1 MVEKIV
7 SGLLAAVMSV
17 MPNFIAKNYVGS
29 PEIEGSY
36 AIHAGSYDWGA
47 SVEKMVLSLN
57 APIDE
62 VSAGD
67 FKVQTEKDNNVFMVG
82 KVHQVEE
89 LKVLDA
95 YLCDKDGNRTDKP
108 SPYVALEIE
117 VRPDKA
123 SPYLVSE
130 KAMMNIYARPYT
142 CNITLTKEADWT
154 SKGIE
159 VTSFAIDPAAAAMT
173 TDADIFALDAYT
185 TSSGVTYDYAAYT
198 PDQKSDTL
206 VVWLHGLCEGKTLL
220 KEGEE
225 TDPYITCMS
234 AEVTALAGEEFQSII
249 GGANILVPQCP
260 SYWMD
265 ADGKSS
271 NTDGVV
277 INADGTS
284 YYTESLHELID
295 AYKAQCGAE
304 NVLIS
309 GCSNGGYMGMVLATT
324 YADEYDGYVLICE
337 AMPDQ
342 YLTDAQLTNIK
353 DLPLY
358 FVYAEDDPVVD
369 PSLHEEP
376 TIARL
381 RAMGASNL
389 HVSVTD
395 HVVDLS
401 GQYKNA
407 DGTAHQYF
415 GHNSWIY
422 FFNNETSC
430 TDCGADAWHWM
441 AEQIR

>member
-1 MVEKIV
+1 MKQILA
-7 SGLLAAVMSV
+7 GLLAALMGL
-17 MPNFIAKNYVGS
+17 MPNCIAKNYVGS
-29 PEIEGSY
+29 PEITGSY
-36 AIHAGSYDWGA
+36 AIHAGNYDWGA

-67 FKVQTEKDNNVFMVG
+67 FKVQTEKDNNVYMVG

-89 LKVLDA
+89 LKVVNA
-95 YLCDKDGNRTDKP
+95 YLCNEQGDPTDKA

-117 VRPDKA
+117 VGPDKA
-123 SPYLVSE
+123 SPFLVSE
-130 KAMMNIYARPYT
+130 AAMMNIYARPYT
-142 CNITLTKEADWT
+142 CNITLTEEADWT
-154 SKGIE
+154 SKGIG
-159 VTSFAIDPAAAAMT
+159 VTSFEVDPNAVTMT
-173 TDADIFALDAYT
+173 TDADVFALDTYT

-249 GGANILVPQCP
+249 GGANVLVPQCP

-277 INADGTS
+277 IHADGTS
-284 YYTESLHELID
+284 FYTESLHELIET
-295 AYKAQCGAE
+295 YKKECGADK
-304 NVLIS
+304 VLIA
-309 GCSNGGYMGMVLATT
+309 GCSNGGYMGMVMATNYT
-324 YADEYDGYVLICE
+324 DEYDGYVLICE

-342 YLTDAQLTNIK
+342 FLTDQQLEAIK

-358 FVYAEDDPVVD
+358 FIYAEDDPVVV
-369 PSLHEEP
+369 PSLHEIP

-389 HVSVTD
+389 HVSATE

-401 GQYKNA
+401 GKYANE
-407 DGTAHQYF
+407 DGRLHQYF

-422 FFNNETSC
+422 FFNNESVC
-430 TDCGADAWHWM
+430 DDCGQDVWHWM
-441 AEQIR
+441 AQQLQ

>member
-1 MVEKIV
+1 MKQILA
-7 SGLLAAVMSV
+7 GLLAALLGLI
-17 MPNFIAKNYVGS
+17 PNCIAKNYVGS
-29 PEIEGSY
+29 PEITGSY
-36 AIHAGSYDWGA
+36 AIHAGNYDWGA

-67 FKVQTEKDNNVFMVG
+67 FKVQTEKDNNVYMVG

-89 LKVLDA
+89 LKVVNA
-95 YLCDKDGNRTDKP
+95 YLCNEQGEPTDKA

-117 VRPDKA
+117 VGPDKA
-123 SPYLVSE
+123 SPSLVSE
-130 KAMMNIYARPYT
+130 AAMMNIYARPYT
-142 CNITLTKEADWT
+142 CNITLTEEADWT

-159 VTSFAIDPAAAAMT
+159 VTSFEVDPNAVTMT
-173 TDADIFALDAYT
+173 TDADVFALDTYT

-234 AEVTALAGEEFQSII
+234 AEVTALACEEFQSII
-249 GGANILVPQCP
+249 GGANVLVPQYP
-260 SYWMD
+260 SYWLD

-277 INADGTS
+277 IHADGTS
-284 YYTESLHELID
+284 FYTESLHELIET
-295 AYKAQCGAE
+295 YKKECGADR
-304 NVLIS
+304 VLIA
-309 GCSNGGYMGMVLATT
+309 GCSNGGYMGMVMATNYT
-324 YADEYDGYVLICE
+324 DEYDGYVLICE

-342 YLTDAQLTNIK
+342 FLTDEQLEAIK

-358 FVYAEDDPVVD
+358 FIYAEDDPVVV
-369 PSLHEEP
+369 PSLHEIP

-389 HVSVTD
+389 HVSATE

-401 GQYKNA
+401 GKYANE
-407 DGTAHQYF
+407 DGSLHQYF

-422 FFNNETSC
+422 FFNNESVC
-430 TDCGADAWHWM
+430 DDCGQDVWHWM
-441 AEQIR
+441 AQQLQ

>member
-1 MVEKIV
+1 MKQILA
-7 SGLLAAVMSV
+7 GLLAALLGL
-17 MPNFIAKNYVGS
+17 MPNCIAKNYVGS
-29 PEIEGSY
+29 PEITGSY
-36 AIHAGSYDWGA
+36 AIHAGNYDWGA

-67 FKVQTEKDNNVFMVG
+67 FKVQTEKDNNVYMVG

-89 LKVLDA
+89 LKVVNA
-95 YLCDKDGNRTDKP
+95 YLCNEQGDPTDKA

-117 VRPDKA
+117 VGPDKA
-123 SPYLVSE
+123 SPFLVSE
-130 KAMMNIYARPYT
+130 AAMMNIYARPYT
-142 CNITLTKEADWT
+142 CNITLTEEADWT
-154 SKGIE
+154 SKGIG
-159 VTSFAIDPAAAAMT
+159 VTSFEVDPNAVTMT
-173 TDADIFALDAYT
+173 TDADVFALDTYT

-249 GGANILVPQCP
+249 GGANVLVPQCP

-277 INADGTS
+277 IHADGTS
-284 YYTESLHELID
+284 FYTESLHELIET
-295 AYKAQCGAE
+295 YKKECGADK
-304 NVLIS
+304 VLIA
-309 GCSNGGYMGMVLATT
+309 GCSNGGYMGMVMATNYT
-324 YADEYDGYVLICE
+324 DEYDGYVLICE

-342 YLTDAQLTNIK
+342 FLTDQQLEAIK

-358 FVYAEDDPVVD
+358 FIYAEDDPVVV
-369 PSLHEEP
+369 PSLHEIP

-389 HVSVTD
+389 HVSATE

-401 GQYKNA
+401 GKYANE
-407 DGTAHQYF
+407 DGSLHQYF

-422 FFNNETSC
+422 FFNNESVC
-430 TDCGADAWHWM
+430 DDCGQDVWHWM
-441 AEQIR
+441 AQQLQ

>member
-1 MVEKIV
+1 
-7 SGLLAAVMSV
+7 
-17 MPNFIAKNYVGS
+17 MPKNYVGS
-29 PEIEGSY
+29 PEITGSY
-36 AIHAGSYDWGA
+36 AIYAGNYDWGA

-67 FKVQTEKDNNVFMVG
+67 FKVQTEKDNNVYMVG

-89 LKVLDA
+89 LKVVNA
-95 YLCDKDGNRTDKP
+95 YLCNEQGDPTDKA

-117 VRPDKA
+117 VGPDKA
-123 SPYLVSE
+123 SPFLVSE
-130 KAMMNIYARPYT
+130 AAMMNIYARPYT
-142 CNITLTKEADWT
+142 CNITLTEEADWT
-154 SKGIE
+154 SKGIG
-159 VTSFAIDPAAAAMT
+159 VTSFEVDPNAVTMT
-173 TDADIFALDAYT
+173 TDADVFALDTYT

-249 GGANILVPQCP
+249 GGANVLVPQCP

-277 INADGTS
+277 IHADGTS
-284 YYTESLHELID
+284 FYTESLHELIET
-295 AYKAQCGAE
+295 YKKECGADK
-304 NVLIS
+304 VLIA
-309 GCSNGGYMGMVLATT
+309 GCSNGGYMGMVMATNYT
-324 YADEYDGYVLICE
+324 DEYDGYVLICE

-342 YLTDAQLTNIK
+342 FLTDQQLEAIK

-358 FVYAEDDPVVD
+358 FIYAEDDPVVV
-369 PSLHEEP
+369 PSLHEIP

-389 HVSVTD
+389 HVSATE

-401 GQYKNA
+401 GKYANE
-407 DGTAHQYF
+407 DGRLHQYF

-422 FFNNETSC
+422 FFNNESVC
-430 TDCGADAWHWM
+430 DDCGQDVWHWM
-441 AEQIR
+441 AQQLQ

>member
-1 MVEKIV
+1 MKQILA
-7 SGLLAAVMSV
+7 GLLAALLGL
-17 MPNFIAKNYVGS
+17 MPNCIAKNYVGS
-29 PEIEGSY
+29 PEITGSY
-36 AIHAGSYDWGA
+36 AIHAGNYDWGA

-67 FKVQTEKDNNVFMVG
+67 FKVQTEKDNNVYMVG

-89 LKVLDA
+89 LKVVNA
-95 YLCDKDGNRTDKP
+95 YLCNEQGDPTDKA

-117 VRPDKA
+117 VGPDKA
-123 SPYLVSE
+123 SPFLVSE
-130 KAMMNIYARPYT
+130 AAMMNIYARPYT
-142 CNITLTKEADWT
+142 CNITLTEEADWT
-154 SKGIE
+154 SKGIG
-159 VTSFAIDPAAAAMT
+159 VTSFEVDPNAVTMT
-173 TDADIFALDAYT
+173 TDADVFALDTYT

-249 GGANILVPQCP
+249 GGANVLVPQCP

-277 INADGTS
+277 IHADGTS
-284 YYTESLHELID
+284 FYTESLHELIET
-295 AYKAQCGAE
+295 YKKECGADK
-304 NVLIS
+304 VLIA
-309 GCSNGGYMGMVLATT
+309 GCSNGGYMGMVMATNYT
-324 YADEYDGYVLICE
+324 DEYDGYVLICE

-342 YLTDAQLTNIK
+342 FLTDQQLEAIK

-358 FVYAEDDPVVD
+358 FIYAEDDPVVV
-369 PSLHEEP
+369 PSLHEIP

-389 HVSVTD
+389 HVSATE

-401 GQYKNA
+401 GKYANE
-407 DGTAHQYF
+407 DGSLHQYF

-422 FFNNETSC
+422 FFNNESVC
-430 TDCGADAWHWM
+430 DDCGQDVWHWM
-441 AEQIR
+441 AQQIQ

>member
-1 MVEKIV
+1 MKQILA
-7 SGLLAAVMSV
+7 GLLAALLGLI
-17 MPNFIAKNYVGS
+17 PNCIAKNYVGS
-29 PEIEGSY
+29 PEITGSY
-36 AIHAGSYDWGA
+36 AIHAGNYDWGA

-67 FKVQTEKDNNVFMVG
+67 FKVQTEKDNNVYMVG

-89 LKVLDA
+89 LKVVNA
-95 YLCDKDGNRTDKP
+95 YLCNEQGDPTDKA

-117 VRPDKA
+117 VGPDKA
-123 SPYLVSE
+123 SPFLVSE
-130 KAMMNIYARPYT
+130 AAMMNIYARPYT
-142 CNITLTKEADWT
+142 CNITLTEEADWT
-154 SKGIE
+154 SKGIG
-159 VTSFAIDPAAAAMT
+159 VTSFEVDPNAVTMT
-173 TDADIFALDAYT
+173 TDADVFALDTYT

-249 GGANILVPQCP
+249 GGANVLVPQCP

-277 INADGTS
+277 IHADGTS
-284 YYTESLHELID
+284 FYTESLHELIET
-295 AYKAQCGAE
+295 YKKECGADR
-304 NVLIS
+304 VLIA
-309 GCSNGGYMGMVLATT
+309 GCSNGGYMGMVMATNYT
-324 YADEYDGYVLICE
+324 DEYDGYVLICE

-342 YLTDAQLTNIK
+342 FLTDEQLEAIK

-358 FVYAEDDPVVD
+358 FIYAEDDPVVV
-369 PSLHEEP
+369 PSLHEIP

-389 HVSVTD
+389 HVSATE

-401 GQYKNA
+401 GKYANE
-407 DGTAHQYF
+407 DGRLHQYF

-422 FFNNETSC
+422 FFNNESVC
-430 TDCGADAWHWM
+430 DDCGQDVWHWM
-441 AEQIR
+441 AQQLQ

>member
-1 MVEKIV
+1 MKQILA
-7 SGLLAAVMSV
+7 GLLAALMGL
-17 MPNFIAKNYVGS
+17 MPNCIAKNYVGS
-29 PEIEGSY
+29 PEITGSY
-36 AIHAGSYDWGA
+36 AIHAGNYDWGA

-67 FKVQTEKDNNVFMVG
+67 FKVQTEKDNNVYMVG

-89 LKVLDA
+89 LKVVNA
-95 YLCDKDGNRTDKP
+95 YLCNEQGDPTDKA

-117 VRPDKA
+117 VGPDKA
-123 SPYLVSE
+123 SPFLVSE
-130 KAMMNIYARPYT
+130 AAMMNIYARPYT
-142 CNITLTKEADWT
+142 CNITLTEEADWT
-154 SKGIE
+154 SKGIG
-159 VTSFAIDPAAAAMT
+159 VTSFEVDPNAVTMT
-173 TDADIFALDAYT
+173 TDADVFALDTYT

-249 GGANILVPQCP
+249 GGANVLVPQCP

-277 INADGTS
+277 IHADGTS
-284 YYTESLHELID
+284 FYTESLHELIET
-295 AYKAQCGAE
+295 YKKECGADK
-304 NVLIS
+304 VLIA
-309 GCSNGGYMGMVLATT
+309 GCSNGGYMGMVMATNYT
-324 YADEYDGYVLICE
+324 DEYDGYVLICE

-342 YLTDAQLTNIK
+342 FLTDQQLEAIK

-358 FVYAEDDPVVD
+358 FIYAEDDPVVV
-369 PSLHEEP
+369 PSLHEIP

-389 HVSVTD
+389 HVSATE

-401 GQYKNA
+401 GKYANE
-407 DGTAHQYF
+407 DGSLHQYF

-422 FFNNETSC
+422 FFNNESVC
-430 TDCGADAWHWM
+430 DDCGQDVWHWM
-441 AEQIR
+441 AQQLQ

>member
-1 MVEKIV
+1 MKQILA
-7 SGLLAAVMSV
+7 GLLAALLGL
-17 MPNFIAKNYVGS
+17 MPNCIAKNYVGS
-29 PEIEGSY
+29 PEITGSY
-36 AIHAGSYDWGA
+36 AIHAGNYDWGA

-67 FKVQTEKDNNVFMVG
+67 FKVQTEKDNNVYMVG

-89 LKVLDA
+89 LKVVNA
-95 YLCDKDGNRTDKP
+95 YLCNEQGDPTDKA

-117 VRPDKA
+117 VGPDKA
-123 SPYLVSE
+123 SPFLVSE
-130 KAMMNIYARPYT
+130 AAMMNIYARPYT
-142 CNITLTKEADWT
+142 CNITLNEEADWT

-159 VTSFAIDPAAAAMT
+159 VTSFEVDPNAVTMT
-173 TDADIFALDAYT
+173 TDADVFALDTYT

-249 GGANILVPQCP
+249 GGANVLVPQCP

-277 INADGTS
+277 IHADGTS
-284 YYTESLHELID
+284 FYTESLHELIET
-295 AYKAQCGAE
+295 YKKECGADK
-304 NVLIS
+304 VLS
-309 GCSNGGYMGMVLATT
+309 AGCSNGGYMGMVMATNYT
-324 YADEYDGYVLICE
+324 DEYDGYVLICE

-342 YLTDAQLTNIK
+342 FLTDQQLEAIK

-358 FVYAEDDPVVD
+358 FIYAEDDPVVV
-369 PSLHEEP
+369 PSLHEIP

-389 HVSVTD
+389 HVSATE

-401 GQYKNA
+401 GKYANE
-407 DGTAHQYF
+407 DGRLHQYF

-422 FFNNETSC
+422 FFNNESVC
-430 TDCGADAWHWM
+430 DDCGQDVWHWM
-441 AEQIR
+441 AQQLQ

>member
-1 MVEKIV
+1 MKQILA
-7 SGLLAAVMSV
+7 GLLAALLGL
-17 MPNFIAKNYVGS
+17 MPNCIAKNYVGS
-29 PEIEGSY
+29 PEITGSY
-36 AIHAGSYDWGA
+36 AIHAGNYDWGA

-67 FKVQTEKDNNVFMVG
+67 FKVQTEKDNNVYMVG

-89 LKVLDA
+89 LKVVNA
-95 YLCDKDGNRTDKP
+95 YLCNEQGDPTDKA

-117 VRPDKA
+117 VGPDKA
-123 SPYLVSE
+123 SPFLVSE
-130 KAMMNIYARPYT
+130 AAMMNIYARPYT
-142 CNITLTKEADWT
+142 CNITLTEEADWT
-154 SKGIE
+154 SKGIG
-159 VTSFAIDPAAAAMT
+159 VTSFEVDPNAVTMT
-173 TDADIFALDAYT
+173 TDADVFALDTYT

-249 GGANILVPQCP
+249 GGANVLVPQCP

-277 INADGTS
+277 IHADGTS
-284 YYTESLHELID
+284 FYTESLHELIET
-295 AYKAQCGAE
+295 YKKECGADR
-304 NVLIS
+304 VLIA
-309 GCSNGGYMGMVLATT
+309 GCSNGGYMGMVMATNYT
-324 YADEYDGYVLICE
+324 DEYDGYVLICE

-342 YLTDAQLTNIK
+342 FLTDEQLEAIK

-358 FVYAEDDPVVD
+358 FIYAEDDPVVV
-369 PSLHEEP
+369 PSLHEIP

-389 HVSVTD
+389 HVSATE

-401 GQYKNA
+401 GKYANE
-407 DGTAHQYF
+407 DGSLHQYF

-422 FFNNETSC
+422 FFNNESVC
-430 TDCGADAWHWM
+430 DDCGQDVWHWM
-441 AEQIR
+441 AQQLQ